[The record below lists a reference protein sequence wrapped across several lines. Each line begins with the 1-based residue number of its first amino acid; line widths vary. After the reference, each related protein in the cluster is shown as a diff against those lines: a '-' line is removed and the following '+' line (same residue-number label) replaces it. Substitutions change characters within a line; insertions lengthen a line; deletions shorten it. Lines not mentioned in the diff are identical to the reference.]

1 MMIFLKSLISTIFS
15 ILYTLLLQKHI
26 QSHIPNNYKVINK
39 NKMSYN
45 TLCPC
50 FSSTWEQY
58 FKILHNMHFDHV
70 IWHHNTFCNIFVWL
84 MSVRVCCDIIRLIWT
99 WQQQN
104 FNLMCF
110 ALNKTCISHHLLAL
124 FLFHR
129 QYQPKKPH
137 MVCGCLIFAR
147 ISVQMHRYPLEDIFI
162 YSCWLQIVQYTPT
175 YLFSYILQVLS

>member
-1 MMIFLKSLISTIFS
+1 M
-15 ILYTLLLQKHI
+15 
-26 QSHIPNNYKVINK
+26 
-39 NKMSYN
+39 KMS
-45 TLCPC
+45 LC
-50 FSSTWEQY
+50 
-58 FKILHNMHFDHV
+58 
-70 IWHHNTFCNIFVWL
+70 
-84 MSVRVCCDIIRLIWT
+84 VCCDIIRLIWT

-175 YLFSYILQVLS
+175 YLFSYILQLECCEVIVWDKRGVGLKCKHFKEFRYLI